1 MRSATRDGIWVC
13 LVQQCGE
20 IVVTGEVVA
29 LSGGDGFGFVCVFCG
44 GGYGFGSSGFE
55 VWWWCWIVGW
65 SKFEFGGSEL
75 LGRWYFRISSGES
88 NCKYAVWLPRN
99 CKESKKENQEI

>member
-13 LVQQCGE
+13 LVQ

-65 SKFEFGGSEL
+65 SKFEFGGFEL